1 MGYIT
6 SEATSGS
13 AQKREQEEQIEGEWG
28 EGQREGVG
36 DFDRAIGQQLLGA

>member
-13 AQKREQEEQIEGEWG
+13 AQKRELEEPIEGEWG